1 MSAGGRVIGVTAVA
15 DDLRAARDAAT
26 EAARK
31 IEFPG
36 AFLRSDIG
44 MRVLRAATPA

>member
-1 MSAGGRVIGVTAVA
+1 VA
-15 DDLRAARDAAT
+15 DDLRTARDAAT

-31 IEFPG
+31 ITFPG

-44 MRVLRAATPA
+44 MRVLRATTPA